1 MAKNIVR
8 LTFPE
13 KLIQEPIIYRIGH
26 EFDVVTSI
34 FRAAVGEKDAW
45 IILELDGDEEEIL
58 RSMEFLRNLG
68 IRVEEKSES
77 EI

>member
-1 MAKNIVR
+1 MAKKIVR

-34 FRAAVGEKDAW
+34 YRAVVGEKDAW
-45 IILELDGDEEEIL
+45 IILELDGAEEEIM
-58 RSMEFLRNLG
+58 RVIEFLRSLE
-68 IRVEEKSES
+68 ILVEEKSES